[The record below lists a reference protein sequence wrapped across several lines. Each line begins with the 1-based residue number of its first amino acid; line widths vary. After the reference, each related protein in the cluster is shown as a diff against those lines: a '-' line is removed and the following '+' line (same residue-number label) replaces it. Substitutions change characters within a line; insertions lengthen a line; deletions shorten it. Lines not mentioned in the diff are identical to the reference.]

1 MKRCVASQRSQ
12 RDAGILVN
20 VAFPNL
26 DEATELGQTR
36 KTHWNRFASK
46 RVEHHVYSA
55 AIGKFHHRLGK
66 VAASGIDHMFHAE
79 CFEQGA
85 LRGTAGAGDDF
96 GTEMMCNLN
105 CGHADAAGTGVNQH
119 PLSLAQSRH
128 IFQRMPGSHEHHR

>member
-1 MKRCVASQRSQ
+1 
-12 RDAGILVN
+12 
-20 VAFPNL
+20 
-26 DEATELGQTR
+26 
-36 KTHWNRFASK
+36 
-46 RVEHHVYSA
+46 
-55 AIGKFHHRLGK
+55 
-66 VAASGIDHMFHAE
+66 MFHAE

-128 IFQRMPGSHEHHR
+128 IFSACQEVMNTTGRVAASSNERSLGNLCTSLPRATDRAARPQTAR